1 MDPTN
6 KDCLMSELPM
16 IPAPPRPQEPAEELM
31 CLMGATRL
39 ADFINFVRERTVGG
53 RGLDRAELADRWRDA
68 SDVYDELETS
78 EAGAADKPR
87 ALPLSALLQAH
98 VDELVQLPGF
108 QSTFSSVPVAF
119 GMVELDKL
127 VVYQHHLMLSSV
139 DKMVTQMPRPVSDEV
154 MAGLCLPLTA
164 ADASF
169 KLAHEDGKKFVFVSD
184 THDTRFLGARLVQ
197 ASDIKGFAVNGH
209 AQAVIAL
216 GVGFTTNVLNVV
228 RYGGRM
234 VLNNGYHRAWA
245 LRQLGVSH
253 APCLIQVCRHWEDVG
268 LAGNREIYENG
279 EVYFSSARP
288 PMLRDFG
295 NPALTRIFPARRLRR
310 EIRISYEVDSI
321 QLEA

>member
-1 MDPTN
+1 MDPMY
-6 KDCLMSELPM
+6 KDYLMSDLPI
-16 IPAPPRPQEPAEELM
+16 IPAPPRPQVSLEEVV

-39 ADFINFVRERTVGG
+39 ADFISFVRERTVGG

-68 SDVYDELETS
+68 SDVYDELEGA
-78 EAGAADKPR
+78 EAGAADKPQ
-87 ALPLSALLQAH
+87 ALPLSASLQAH
-98 VDELVQLPGF
+98 VDELVQLPSF

-127 VVYQHHLMLSSV
+127 VAYQHHLMLSSV
-139 DKMVTQMPRPVSDEV
+139 DKMLAEVARPVSDETL
-154 MAGLCLPLTA
+154 AGLCLPLTA

-169 KLAHEDGKKFVFVSD
+169 KLAHEGGEKFVFVSD

-197 ASDIKGFAVNGH
+197 PSDIKGFAVNGH

-245 LRQLGVSH
+245 LRQSG
-253 APCLIQVCRHWEDVG
+253 
-268 LAGNREIYENG
+268 
-279 EVYFSSARP
+279 
-288 PMLRDFG
+288 
-295 NPALTRIFPARRLRR
+295 
-310 EIRISYEVDSI
+310 
-321 QLEA
+321 

>member
-1 MDPTN
+1 
-6 KDCLMSELPM
+6 
-16 IPAPPRPQEPAEELM
+16 
-31 CLMGATRL
+31 MGATRL

-53 RGLDRAELADRWRDA
+53 RGLDRAELGDRWRDA
-68 SDVYDELETS
+68 SDVYDELEGS
-78 EAGAADKPR
+78 EAGAADKPQ
-87 ALPLSALLQAH
+87 ALPLSASLQAH
-98 VDELVQLPGF
+98 VDELVQLPSF

-127 VVYQHHLMLSSV
+127 VAYQHHLMLSSV
-139 DKMVTQMPRPVSDEV
+139 DKMLAEVARPVSDETL
-154 MAGLCLPLTA
+154 AGLCLPLTA

-169 KLAHEDGKKFVFVSD
+169 KLAHEGGEKFVFVSD

-197 ASDIKGFAVNGH
+197 PSDIKGFAVNGH

-228 RYGGRM
+228 RYGGRL

-245 LRQLGVSH
+245 LRQMGVTH

-268 LAGNREIYENG
+268 LVGNREIYENG
-279 EVYFSSARP
+279 EVYFSAARP

-295 NPALTRIFPARRLRR
+295 NPALTRCFPARRLRR

-321 QLEA
+321 QLEM